1 MNDLHLMVTIIDR
14 QSAAKFTEFY
24 QKHGVEINLLTVGRG
39 TAISEMLDYF
49 GLEASEKAVLF
60 STVTLKTWRAVRYGL
75 QNRMRIDVPGTG
87 IAFIIPL
94 SSVGGKRALGVLTLG
109 QNYQKGEES
118 TLKDTQYELLVIIAN
133 QGYNDLIM
141 DAARKEG
148 AGGGTIIH
156 AKGTGMQKAAQ
167 FLGVSLASE
176 KEIVF
181 IVVKTE
187 KKNAIMQAIMANA
200 GLQTEAAGVA
210 FSLPVTSTAG
220 MRLLEADPETLQEAF
235 NA

>member
-1 MNDLHLMVTIIDR
+1 MSDLHLMVTIINR

-118 TLKDTQYELLVIIAN
+118 TLKDTQYELLVVIAN

-156 AKGTGMQKAAQ
+156 AKGTGSQMAEKFMGAT
-167 FLGVSLASE
+167 LVPE
-176 KEIVF
+176 KEMVF
-181 IVVKTE
+181 IVVRKDQ
-187 KKNAIMQAIMANA
+187 KNAIMRSIMEEA
-200 GLQTEAAGVA
+200 GTGTKAGSVV
-210 FSLPVTSTAG
+210 FSLPVTDTAG
-220 MRLLEADPETLQEAF
+220 MRLMEEIEEEA
-235 NA
+235 